1 MLQNLKSS
9 VTKRSYR
16 MTRKEVEKL
25 VTGKRFLIAVFTLN
39 VGYDKN

>member
-1 MLQNLKSS
+1 
-9 VTKRSYR
+9 

-25 VTGKRFLIAVFTLN
+25 VTGTRLLIAVLALD

>member
-1 MLQNLKSS
+1 
-9 VTKRSYR
+9 

-25 VTGKRFLIAVFTLN
+25 VTGTRLLIAVFTLN